1 MPYCAA
7 TRLVPSFVI
16 EQAYWSVRTMPAG
29 VGRRTMNKLLGS
41 AALAAVLLAS
51 GAQLALAAPNR
62 GGELVFG
69 RYADSLFLDPVLND
83 ANVDIWILT
92 NLYDTLLQPTPDGKS
107 VGPGLATA
115 WKVSDDGKSV
125 TLTLREGVQFADGS
139 PLTAED
145 VKWSLDRARDPK
157 NGIWNELIGSI
168 DSVDVSGSTVT
179 LKLKH
184 PDPSIVPALATFNTA
199 ILPEKNFMA
208 EPGATDADKA
218 KSFAEH
224 PVGSGPFVL
233 KSWQRGGT
241 MELVKNPHYWAKGED
256 GQPLPYLDGV
266 RFEIIPDD
274 ATRILKLQS
283 GELDAA
289 EFIPYARVAEL
300 KADSRLAMELFP
312 STRVFYGTFNVRPQ
326 IGGKDNPL
334 ANAKVRQA
342 LNYATDKNAI
352 IAIATQNVGKP
363 MDSYMSSATPL
374 HYADGPAYPYD
385 LAKAKQL
392 LSEAGFGNGFEVEMI
407 VLAGNADE
415 TATAAALQ
423 QMWSAAGVKLTPQQL
438 DNATRTDRYRKGDF
452 QMRLG
457 AWTDDIP
464 DPSEITSYFVYN
476 PNIQAQHSGWK
487 SEEADKLFEQS
498 QQETDPVQRA
508 AQYRRIQE
516 IYLAEAPMLFIY
528 KPPYPVPLQQK
539 VKGFTQTPRG
549 NNIFVG
555 ARLEP

>member
-1 MPYCAA
+1 M
-7 TRLVPSFVI
+7 R
-16 EQAYWSVRTMPAG
+16 
-29 VGRRTMNKLLGS
+29 KLLGS
-41 AALAAVLLAS
+41 AAMAVALLAAA
-51 GAQLALAAPNR
+51 AAPTLAAPQR
-62 GGELVFG
+62 GGEMVFG

-107 VGPGLATA
+107 VAPGLATA
-115 WKVSDDGKSV
+115 WAQSDDGKTV
-125 TLTLREGVQFADGS
+125 TLTLREGVKFADGT
-139 PLTAED
+139 PLTAQD
-145 VKWSLDRARDPK
+145 VKWSLDRARDPN
-157 NGIWNELIGSI
+157 NGIWNGLIGSI
-168 DSVDVSGSTVT
+168 DSVAASGSTVT
-179 LKLKH
+179 INLKH

-199 ILPEKNFMA
+199 ILPEKAFMA

-224 PVGSGPFVL
+224 PVGTGPFVL
-233 KSWQRGGT
+233 KSWQRGT
-241 MELVKNPHYWAKGED
+241 SMVLTKNPNYWDKGED
-256 GQPLPYLDGV
+256 GQALPYLDSV

-274 ATRILKLQS
+274 ATRILKLQA

-312 STRVFYGTFNVRPQ
+312 STRVFYGNFNVRPQ
-326 IGGKDNPL
+326 IDGKDNPL
-334 ANAKVRQA
+334 AHVKVRQA
-342 LNYATDKNAI
+342 LNYATNTEAI

-374 HYADGPAYPYD
+374 HHGAGPAYPYD
-385 LAKAKQL
+385 PAKAKQL
-392 LSEAGFGNGFEVEMI
+392 LEEAGFGGGFDASLL

-415 TATAAALQ
+415 TTTAAALQ
-423 QMWSAAGVKLTPQQL
+423 QMWGAVGVRLTLEQV
-438 DNATRTDRYRKGDF
+438 DNATRTDRYRKGEF

-498 QQETDPVQRA
+498 QQEIDPANRA
-508 AQYRRIQE
+508 QQYERIQA
-516 IYLAEAPMLFIY
+516 IYMDEAPMLFIY
-528 KPPYPVPLQQK
+528 ETPYPVALQQRA
-539 VKGFTQTPRG
+539 KGFSQIPLG
-549 NNIFVG
+549 NNIF
-555 ARLEP
+555 ARAYVER